1 MSTPERDDRP
11 TRPSDATRNEEERD
25 AQVRP
30 GNRTASVLS
39 SDEPQAEPPTE
50 VDDDVAEH
58 YREMTE
64 RGARQKGEGRTP

>member
-1 MSTPERDDRP
+1 MTSERDDRP
-11 TRPSDATRNEEERD
+11 TRPSTETREEEARD

-39 SDEPQAEPPTE
+39 SDEPQSDPPAE
-50 VDDDVAEH
+50 VDEEVAEH

-64 RGARQKGEGRTP
+64 RGAHQKGEGRTP

>member
-1 MSTPERDDRP
+1 MTSERDERP
-11 TRPSDATRNEEERD
+11 TRPSAETREEEERD

-39 SDEPQAEPPTE
+39 SDEPQSEPPVE
-50 VDDDVAEH
+50 VDEEVAEH

-64 RGARQKGEGRTP
+64 RGAHQQGEGRTP

>member
-1 MSTPERDDRP
+1 MTSERDER
-11 TRPSDATRNEEERD
+11 TRPSAETREEEERD

-39 SDEPQAEPPTE
+39 SDEPQSEPPAE
-50 VDDDVAEH
+50 VDEEVAEH

-64 RGARQKGEGRTP
+64 RGARQKGEGRTL

>member
-1 MSTPERDDRP
+1 MTSQRP
-11 TRPSDATRNEEERD
+11 TRPSGKTREEEERD

-39 SDEPQAEPPTE
+39 ADEPQSEPPAD
-50 VDDDVAEH
+50 VDDEVAEH

-64 RGARQKGEGRTP
+64 RGAQQKGEGQTP

>member
-1 MSTPERDDRP
+1 MTSERP
-11 TRPSDATRNEEERD
+11 TRPSGKTREEEERD

-39 SDEPQAEPPTE
+39 ADESQSEPPAE
-50 VDDDVAEH
+50 VDEEVAEH

-64 RGARQKGEGRTP
+64 RGAHQQGEGRTP